1 MNSKILIV
9 LLVAAA
15 LLGGYVIGAR
25 NSAPTTDETS
35 ASVTPEEKKP
45 LYWVAPMNPS
55 FRSDKPGKSPM
66 GMDMVPVYEESAGSG
81 DSISINPAVVNN
93 LGVRT
98 SQAKIGPLWRRVE
111 ATAYVGFDEDL
122 ISYISVRTQGW
133 ITRLSVNSEGERI
146 KKNALLFELYSP
158 ELVNAQKEYLQAR
171 KRNDSR
177 LIKGSEEKLRA
188 LGMIQP
194 EINNLEI
201 SGKTTENIRVV
212 APQDGIIASLNV
224 REGMY
229 VQPNSTIMSLADL
242 SSVWLQAEVF
252 ESQAEWVASGQ
263 AAKASLDYMP
273 GYEFNGQV
281 DYVYP
286 VLDPKTRTLR
296 VRLRFENPQELL
308 KPNMYAQV
316 SIYGKL
322 QPAALSIPQQA
333 LIRAKGK
340 NRVVVSMGDGKFR
353 VQEVLTGMESGESVE
368 ILAGIEEGDEVVT
381 SAQFLIDSEA
391 SLAGA
396 IQRLDSTPV
405 PTKMNEFQ
413 TIIVSGRVEAVDL
426 ARNRIRIAH
435 GPIDQLAWPGMTM
448 EFDVVPGIDLNRT
461 QSGDNVRF
469 TLQQQH
475 AGEFVIASLS
485 EEEDT
490 THSVQTPDLGASGA
504 ESQNS
509 SKPEAEIAVDET
521 PSGTGEAVIMAIDQ
535 QNHVLEL
542 KHGPIESLDWPAMT
556 MKFNV
561 LEHIDLT
568 VLEKGQSV
576 QFTVRKQE
584 DGGFAIEQLDGIP
597 LMTEE
602 GGEHDH
608 D

>member
-1 MNSKILIV
+1 
-9 LLVAAA
+9 
-15 LLGGYVIGAR
+15 
-25 NSAPTTDETS
+25 
-35 ASVTPEEKKP
+35 
-45 LYWVAPMNPS
+45 
-55 FRSDKPGKSPM
+55 
-66 GMDMVPVYEESAGSG
+66 
-81 DSISINPAVVNN
+81 VNN

-98 SQAKIGPLWRRVE
+98 DQAKIGPLWRKVE

-133 ITRLSVNSEGERI
+133 ITRLSVNSEGERV

-194 EINNLEI
+194 EINNLETT
-201 SGKTTENIRVV
+201 GKATENIRVV

-229 VQPNSTIMSLADL
+229 VQPNTTIMSLAAL

-252 ESQAEWVASGQ
+252 ESQAEWVATGQ

-296 VRLRFENPQELL
+296 VRLRFENPEELL

-322 QPAALSIPQQA
+322 HPNALSIPRQA
-333 LIRAKGK
+333 LIRSKGK
-340 NRVVVSMGDGKFR
+340 NRVVVSLGKGAFR
-353 VQEVLTGMESGESVE
+353 VHEVLTGMESGESIE

-396 IQRLDSTPV
+396 IQRLDSTSA
-405 PTKMNEFQ
+405 PTKKDESQ

-448 EFDVVPGIDLNRT
+448 EFDVAPGINLNKT
-461 QSGDNVRF
+461 QSGQNVRF
-469 TLQQQH
+469 TLQQQQ
-475 AGEFVIASLS
+475 AGEYIVASLS
-485 EEEDT
+485 SEEDMT
-490 THSVQTPDLGASGA
+490 LSVQTPDLGASGA
-504 ESQNS
+504 KNQSNS
-509 SKPEAEIAVDET
+509 IAKVRVAIDET

-561 LEHIDLT
+561 LEQIDLT
-568 VLEKGQSV
+568 LLEVGQSV
-576 QFTVRKQE
+576 QFTVRQQE
-584 DGGFAIEQLDGIP
+584 DGGFAIEQLDGISP
-597 LMTEE
+597 MTE
-602 GGEHDH
+602 GGGRDH